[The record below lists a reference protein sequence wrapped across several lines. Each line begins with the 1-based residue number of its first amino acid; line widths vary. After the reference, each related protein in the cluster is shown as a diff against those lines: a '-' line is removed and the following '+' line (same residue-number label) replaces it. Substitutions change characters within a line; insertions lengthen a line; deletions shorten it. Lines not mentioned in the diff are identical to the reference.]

1 MCYVP
6 VYPMVVGG
14 VFRGRRELFLCVML
28 GRQKIEQDFGAS
40 LFAMHHSRNG
50 VSALMLRGSGFGI
63 WDLEHFYC

>member
-1 MCYVP
+1 MLRP
-6 VYPMVVGG
+6 GLPHGG
-14 VFRGRRELFLCVML
+14 GRGVSGRRELFLCVML